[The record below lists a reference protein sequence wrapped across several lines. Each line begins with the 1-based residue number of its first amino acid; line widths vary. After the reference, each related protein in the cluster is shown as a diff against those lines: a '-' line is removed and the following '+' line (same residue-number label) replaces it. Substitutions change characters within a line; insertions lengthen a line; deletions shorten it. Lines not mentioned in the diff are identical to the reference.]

1 MRYSHDGPEP
11 AGTLGAIRRALPLL
25 GDRFL
30 VLYGDTYLRLDY
42 AAVEVAWRASG
53 LPAVMTVLRNEGR
66 GRRRTST
73 AAGAAWLATTSG
85 RRPRT
90 CAGSTMAS
98 AGSRPARWTPLG
110 PKSATLAALYARLAD
125 RGELMG
131 FQATERFYTIGTP
144 RPSPRRTHS

>member
-25 GDRFL
+25 GERFL

-66 GRRRTST
+66 WETSNVDCCGGRVARYDKRTPTPDMRWIDYGLGARGPRAGRRW
-73 AAGAAWLATTSG
+73 A
-85 RRPRT
+85 RR
-90 CAGSTMAS
+90 A
-98 AGSRPARWTPLG
+98 RP
-110 PKSATLAALYARLAD
+110 AALYARLAD